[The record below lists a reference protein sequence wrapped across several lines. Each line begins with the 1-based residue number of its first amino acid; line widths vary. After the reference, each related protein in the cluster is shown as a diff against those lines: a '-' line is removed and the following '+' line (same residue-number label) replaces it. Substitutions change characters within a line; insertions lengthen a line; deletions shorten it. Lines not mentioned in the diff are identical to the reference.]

1 MGSRAHAT
9 MLAAQKLITYEDL
22 DAILKGIDE
31 VSDRRGFASAAARGH
46 CCVVGWIPGGG
57 SGVHFGLTPLTA
69 AHRCC
74 QLPAECCLWSS
85 LTLSRRME
93 NATMAQVEAEIEAG
107 TFEWR
112 SDREDVHMNVE
123 SALIDKIGEPGK
135 KLHTARSRNDQV
147 ITDVRL
153 WTRDAIDE
161 VGFWLKEAQRALHAL
176 AEANI
181 DVVVPGYACRRLTIH
196 GIKPTAIHKEE
207 RRGAG
212 I

>member
-1 MGSRAHAT
+1 
-9 MLAAQKLITYEDL
+9 
-22 DAILKGIDE
+22 
-31 VSDRRGFASAAARGH
+31 
-46 CCVVGWIPGGG
+46 
-57 SGVHFGLTPLTA
+57 
-69 AHRCC
+69 
-74 QLPAECCLWSS
+74 
-85 LTLSRRME
+85 
-93 NATMAQVEAEIEAG
+93 MAQVEAEIEAG

-181 DVVVPGYACRRLTIH
+181 DVVVPGCACHRL
-196 GIKPTAIHKEE
+196 E
-207 RRGAG
+207 
-212 I
+212 